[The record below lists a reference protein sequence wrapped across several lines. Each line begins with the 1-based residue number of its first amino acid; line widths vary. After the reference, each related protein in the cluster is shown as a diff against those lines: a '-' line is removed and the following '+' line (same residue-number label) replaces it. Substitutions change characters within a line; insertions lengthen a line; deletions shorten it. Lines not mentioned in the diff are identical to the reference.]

1 MANTYESK
9 KAQALTGLL
18 KRINQGEDLNHLCKE
33 ANLLVT
39 NVDPKDIATARQN
52 LIDEGYSAQL
62 VQQLSA
68 TLMLMGIFE
77 KQSVNPET
85 LLPPNHILRLV
96 MVEHDLIRCFLA
108 DLNDVVEAIQCT
120 NQLSDVSSEFR
131 KLAHIIEHL
140 SAMKEHIDREEDVIF
155 PYLRKRGWMNLCP
168 AAQGEHLNIKTEID
182 NLVALIVSFNKVNL
196 EEFKVRLIAV
206 TQRFLPT
213 VLDHLFEED
222 NTLYPIVL
230 GVIDDVK
237 VWEKMKALCDQ
248 IGYCGVHL

>member
-1 MANTYESK
+1 VANTYESK
-9 KAQALTGLL
+9 KAQALIGLL
-18 KRINQGEDLNHLCKE
+18 KRINQGEDLNSLCKE

-120 NQLSDVSSEFR
+120 NQLSDVSSEFL

-155 PYLRKRGWMNLCP
+155 PYLRKHGWMNLCP

-196 EEFKVRLIAV
+196 EEFKVRLITV